1 MHDNPS
7 MPAQRPAVQLP
18 SEAEPFGILGILGL
32 LVRAVIAYIAGFA
45 LYIGVF
51 RVSREFAP
59 TLHDPGLVNFAMF
72 LLMIAVIA
80 AIMLAFFQSM
90 WSGEVRGFALMTSF
104 TLLAITVAQAAGL
117 SHIDPAAPI
126 DVLVRAHFGA
136 LRTFGR

>member
-1 MHDNPS
+1 
-7 MPAQRPAVQLP
+7 MPARRPAIELP
-18 SEAEPFGILGILGL
+18 SEVEPFGILGILWL
-32 LVRAVIAYIAGFA
+32 LVRAVLAYIAGFA

-59 TLHDPGLVNFAMF
+59 TLRDPGLVNFAMF

-80 AIMLAFFQSM
+80 AIMLTFFQSM
-90 WSGEVRGFALMTSF
+90 WSGEVRGLALMTSF
-104 TLLAITVAQAAGL
+104 TLVAIAVAQAAGL

-136 LRTFGR
+136 FRTFGR